1 MKKVLRIIVV
11 EFAGLVVANEL
22 ASGLSFQN
30 AVEGVVITSLALGLA
45 MHVIKPLINVL
56 LLPLTLATMGAF
68 KIIGHAITLFIV
80 DVALTQ
86 FEVTGFYFAGF
97 TSEYFDVPPI
107 IFEKGPFAYLSFS
120 IVIWFVTGVINWL
133 RK

>member
-1 MKKVLRIIVV
+1 MKRILRIIII
-11 EFAGLVVANEL
+11 EFAGLAVANQL
-22 ASGLSFQN
+22 AVGLTFQN
-30 AVEGVVITSLALGLA
+30 AVEGVLITSVALGLA
-45 MHVIKPLINVL
+45 MHLIKPLINIL

-68 KIIGHAITLFIV
+68 KIVGHAITLFVV

-97 TSEYFDVPPI
+97 TSQYFDIPPI
-107 IFEKGPFAYLSFS
+107 MLDKGPFSYLAFS
-120 IVIWFVTGVINWL
+120 LVIWFVTGLINWL